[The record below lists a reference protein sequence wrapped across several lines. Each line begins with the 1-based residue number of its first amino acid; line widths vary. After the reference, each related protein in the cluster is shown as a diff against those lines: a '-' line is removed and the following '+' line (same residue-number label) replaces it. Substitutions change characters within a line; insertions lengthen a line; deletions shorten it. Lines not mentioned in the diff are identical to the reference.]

1 MDTRVC
7 VRADGVALVLV
18 TEGDGLPWVL
28 HWGADC
34 GELSDDEIAAL
45 IEADRWVLAPNG
57 PDQGLILGVVPEAR
71 FGWSGTPGLIGSREG
86 SAWSPGWRLNSVT
99 IDGDPVEGLVHAG
112 PAVIAYRA
120 EAPAEGLGLT
130 ITVELLPSGLVRA
143 KAELTNL
150 GETVY
155 RLAELTVNLPVPNE
169 AREILDFGGRWGNE
183 RTVQRGVLNQ
193 GAHRRESRFGR
204 TGANSAYVLNL
215 GTAGLRLP
223 RRRGLGVHTA
233 FSGNH
238 SPGATR
244 LSGCQPSWRRGALLP
259 GEGDLAAG
267 RSYATPWVYFNY
279 AGGLTAR
286 RRVSIN
292 TCDRFP
298 RTRKAIVP
306 LP

>member
-1 MDTRVC
+1 M
-7 VRADGVALVLV
+7 
-18 TEGDGLPWVL
+18 
-28 HWGADC
+28 
-34 GELSDDEIAAL
+34 
-45 IEADRWVLAPNG
+45 
-57 PDQGLILGVVPEAR
+57 
-71 FGWSGTPGLIGSREG
+71 
-86 SAWSPGWRLNSVT
+86 T

-215 GTAGLRLP
+215 GTAGFGYRE
-223 RRRGLGVHTA
+223 GEVWGVHTA

-238 SPGATR
+238 IHQAQRDYLGANLLGGGLCCLAR
-244 LSGCQPSWRRGALLP
+244 EIWPPAGPMPRRGSTSTTRVA
-259 GEGDLAAG
+259 
-267 RSYATPWVYFNY
+267 W
-279 AGGLTAR
+279 TAR
-286 RRVSIN
+286 RRVSTV

-298 RTRKAIVP
+298 CTRKAIVP